1 MRGFTSD
8 VSPPVRP
15 RGSNRLVRTAA
26 ATALAVLLLSA
37 AGLIGTAPPA
47 AASPPPPG
55 TSTSAVTA
63 SGSTAAS
70 GTTAV
75 VSTTAAL
82 SAAASLLTGTGL
94 APGSA
99 SARPAAVPT
108 PSAVAPSDTGTPS
121 GTPTPPPTPRP
132 VSIDRLPD
140 LVRSFP
146 LAVSGTATPQDT
158 VSVSAGSSPG
168 AAESCT
174 ATADDDGDWRCSLA
188 SLPDGEG
195 VPVRAESTRSGS
207 DSTRV
212 DVLHPPV
219 IAGTGVV
226 ATSGSIR
233 GTAYPGASVTVTAE
247 TGASCTFPADANGAW
262 ACVLTG
268 SLPDGQHT
276 VSATQTA
283 PFSSQSSAVS
293 GRVTIDVDRT
303 APAAPGITSPPSG
316 ASARAGETVA
326 FGGTGE
332 SGAHVTLYA
341 TTSQGTTVVCTADVA
356 AGAWSCQGALPAGA
370 YTLSALQRD
379 DAGNVSGGSNAVALS
394 VAGAT
399 TPSKPSPT
407 RTPSPT
413 PTPAV
418 PAPPAAGGGSGTGP
432 LHPDTR
438 GWIATPFSNASA
450 PVVTAASLPGWMR
463 SAGLAIAALLLL
475 VLPARLLTAALA
487 RGRADRAERERRRGV
502 SVFGRNRPRSDVS
515 EASALFGAAARSE
528 RVSGSG
534 RSGARA
540 DTTTTSSGA
549 PQPRWLAPVVG
560 AAAAVLVTLSTPLSD
575 PGAYLR
581 VLLAIGIAVTAVNAV
596 WVLAGR
602 GIAPHLGLPA
612 PRIVVRP
619 ELLVVVAVAAFG
631 SRLLGLS
638 PALLFALVLG
648 LSMAPHAGRARRGRI
663 ASVQISAV
671 AALGV
676 LAWLAVGLLATPTGA
691 FSAFLV
697 ELVNAIALIGI
708 GSAAVMLLPLGALA
722 GRAVAQWS
730 RWLWGGLSLVVY
742 TVLFALLL
750 PVASLVE
757 RGVGVVAIVGV
768 AAGFAAASVAVWLWE
783 RYVAPALDRTVP

>member
-1 MRGFTSD
+1 
-8 VSPPVRP
+8 
-15 RGSNRLVRTAA
+15 
-26 ATALAVLLLSA
+26 
-37 AGLIGTAPPA
+37 
-47 AASPPPPG
+47 
-55 TSTSAVTA
+55 
-63 SGSTAAS
+63 
-70 GTTAV
+70 
-75 VSTTAAL
+75 
-82 SAAASLLTGTGL
+82 
-94 APGSA
+94 
-99 SARPAAVPT
+99 
-108 PSAVAPSDTGTPS
+108 
-121 GTPTPPPTPRP
+121 
-132 VSIDRLPD
+132 VSIDRLPE

-146 LAVSGTATPQDT
+146 LAVSGTATPTDT
-158 VSVSAGSSPG
+158 ISVSAGASPG
-168 AAESCT
+168 SAQSCT
-174 ATADDDGDWRCSLA
+174 ATVDDDGDWRCTLA
-188 SLPDGEG
+188 SLPDGPG
-195 VPVRAESTRSGS
+195 VSVRAESTLSGS
-207 DSTRV
+207 DSARV

-226 ATSGSIR
+226 STGGSVR
-233 GTAYPGASVTVTAE
+233 GTAYPGASVTVTAD
-247 TGASCTFPADANGAW
+247 TGASCTFPADANGGW
-262 ACVLTG
+262 ACVLGG
-268 SLPDGQHT
+268 SLPDGRHT
-276 VSATQTA
+276 VTATQTA
-283 PFSSQSSAVS
+283 PFSSQPSAAS

-316 ASARAGETVA
+316 TSVLAGTAVA

-332 SGAHVTLYA
+332 TGAHVTLYA
-341 TTSQGTTVVCTADVA
+341 TTAQGTTVVCTADVA
-356 AGAWSCQGALPAGA
+356 AGAWACQGALPEGA

-379 DAGNVSGGSNAVALS
+379 AAGNVSAGSNAVTLGVTA
-394 VAGAT
+394 AT
-399 TPSKPSPT
+399 TPSTPSPT
-407 RTPSPT
+407 RTPTPT

-418 PAPPAAGGGSGTGP
+418 PVPPAAGGGTGAGP

-463 SAGLAIAALLLL
+463 SVGLAVAALLLL

-487 RGRADRAERERRRGV
+487 RGRAARADRERRRV
-502 SVFGRNRPRSDVS
+502 SVFGRNRPRSDVA

-528 RVSGSG
+528 R
-534 RSGARA
+534 ARPGDNGDA
-540 DTTTTSSGA
+540 VPSSPSVQ
-549 PQPRWLAPVVG
+549 PQPRWLVPVVG
-560 AAAAVLVTLSTPLSD
+560 IAAAVLVTLSTPLSD

-581 VLLAIGIAVTAVNAV
+581 VLLAIGIAVAAVNAV

-602 GIAPHLGLPA
+602 ALAPHFGLPM
-612 PRIVVRP
+612 PRITVRP

-663 ASVQISAV
+663 AAVQISAV

-676 LAWLAVGLLATPTGA
+676 LAWLAVGLLPTPTGA
-691 FSAFLV
+691 FTAFLV
-697 ELVNAIALIGI
+697 ELVNALALIGI
-708 GSAAVMLLPLGALA
+708 GSASVMLLPLGGLA

-757 RGVGVVAIVGV
+757 RGVGVIVIVGV